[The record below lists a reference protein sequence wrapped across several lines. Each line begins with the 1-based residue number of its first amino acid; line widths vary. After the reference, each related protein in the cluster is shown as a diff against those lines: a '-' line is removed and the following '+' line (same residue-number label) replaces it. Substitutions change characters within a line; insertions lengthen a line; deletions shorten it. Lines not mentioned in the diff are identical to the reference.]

1 MSLAEF
7 DREFRSKLGEDRRWP
22 AFKLIAYYLLAKQE
36 PVHIAETGC
45 ARQADN
51 WNGDGQSTQVWNWI
65 IERTG
70 GSAIA
75 FDINPG
81 AVAYAKTVAPLV
93 DVKCID
99 SVQGLRMIP
108 HAEKLDFLYL
118 DSYDVT
124 PGIESPTHHLAEL
137 TSIYPRLPPG
147 CLIAVDDCK
156 INGNGKDRFV
166 KAWLSSLGVEPIK
179 DSYVTVWRKP

>member
-7 DREFRSKLGEDRRWP
+7 DR
-22 AFKLIAYYLLAKQE
+22 AFKSKVGENHRWAGFKTIAYYLLAKQG

-45 ARQADN
+45 AREENN
-51 WNGDGQSTQVWNWI
+51 WSGDGQSTQVWNWI
-65 IERTG
+65 IQRTG
-70 GSAIA
+70 GSAIS
-75 FDINPG
+75 FDINPK
-81 AVAYAKTVAPLV
+81 AVAYAKSVAPLV
-93 DVKCID
+93 DVQCID
-99 SVQGLRMIP
+99 SVQGLRLIP
-108 HAEKLDFLYL
+108 HPERLDFLYL

-124 PGIESPTHHLAEL
+124 EGIESPTHHLAEL
-137 TSIYPRLPPG
+137 ASIYPRLTSG

-166 KAWLSSLGVEPIK
+166 RAWLSSLGVEPIQ

>member
-7 DREFRSKLGEDRRWP
+7 DRSFRSKLGEERRWP
-22 AFKLIAYYLLAKQE
+22 AFKTIAYYLLAKQE
-36 PVHIAETGC
+36 AVHIAETGC
-45 ARQADN
+45 ARKADN

-70 GSAIA
+70 GSLVS
-75 FDINPG
+75 FDIDPK
-81 AVAYAKTVAPLV
+81 AVAYAKSVAPLA
-93 DVKCID
+93 DVHCID

-108 HAEKLDFLYL
+108 NPERLDFLYL

-124 PGIESPTHHLAEL
+124 DGIDSPTHHLAEL
-137 TSIYPRLPPG
+137 TSIYPRLKSG

-156 INGNGKDRFV
+156 ANGNGKDRFV
-166 KAWLSSLGVEPIK
+166 RDWLHIIGVMPLLE
-179 DSYVTVWRKP
+179 SYVTIWRKP

>member
-7 DREFRSKLGEDRRWP
+7 DREFKSKLGEERRWP
-22 AFKLIAYYLLAKQE
+22 AFKTIAYYLLAKQE

-45 ARQADN
+45 ARKDN
-51 WNGDGQSTQVWNWI
+51 NWYGDGQSTQVWNWI

-70 GSAIA
+70 GSLVS
-75 FDINPG
+75 FDIDEK
-81 AVAYAKTVAPLV
+81 AVAYAKSVAPLA
-93 DVKCID
+93 DVHCID

-108 HAEKLDFLYL
+108 NPERLDFLYL

-124 PGIESPTHHLAEL
+124 DGIESPTHHLAEL
-137 TSIYPRLPPG
+137 TSIYPRLKSG

-156 INGNGKDRFV
+156 LNGNGKDRFV
-166 KAWLSSLGVEPIK
+166 KAWLSSLGVEPTQE
-179 DSYVTVWRKP
+179 SYVTVWRKP